1 MTPETKINKTDMIR
15 DIVTKNPEAKPADI
29 VKQLAE
35 KGVKITNTFVSV
47 VKSRMKNPP
56 KAKPKQARPIGAAK
70 RRRIGA
76 KKARPVARVKKS
88 AKADLANYEDLMLV
102 KGLTN
107 KISIDN
113 IIAAANALKKLS

>member
-56 KAKPKQARPIGAAK
+56 KAKPK
-70 RRRIGA
+70 
-76 KKARPVARVKKS
+76 
-88 AKADLANYEDLMLV
+88 
-102 KGLTN
+102 
-107 KISIDN
+107 
-113 IIAAANALKKLS
+113 